1 MKAQKVLLY
10 EMSWPDAK
18 TYFSKNDVAIVPV
31 GSNEQ
36 HGPANPLGTDHLLAK
51 GIAEE
56 TARRTG
62 VLCLQ
67 VVPFGVSAHHKQFWG
82 TISISP
88 KTFKKYVEEVC
99 LSLNYYGA
107 HKIVIVNGHGG
118 NLAPLTEL
126 AKELRE
132 KEIFVTVFQWWTAT
146 PKLLP
151 DLFKPEERRHA
162 GAEETSMNL
171 ALHPGFVDL
180 DKLVDEVVKKH
191 ALYGE
196 GITLPLSTVDETSSG
211 VYARGSTAS
220 VKKGKKVFEAA
231 VGELV
236 RHVNLLRKAKM
247 EDLLQKP
254 KV

>member
-18 TYFSKNDVAIVPV
+18 KYLSKNDVALVPV

-36 HGPANPLGTDHLLAK
+36 HGPANPLGTDHLIAK

-67 VVPFGVSAHHKQFWG
+67 VIPFGVSAHHKQFWG
-82 TISISP
+82 TISVSP
-88 KTFKKYVEEVC
+88 ESFKRYVEEVC
-99 LSLNYYGA
+99 LSLNYYGV

-118 NLAPLTEL
+118 NLASLAEL
-126 AKELRE
+126 ARELRE
-132 KEIFVTVFQWWTAT
+132 KGIFVTVFQWWTAT

-151 DLFKPEERRHA
+151 YLFKPEERHHA

-171 ALHPGFVDL
+171 VLHPDLVDMG
-180 DKLVDEVVKKH
+180 KLVDEEVRKH
-191 ALYGE
+191 VLRGE

-211 VYARGSTAS
+211 VYAKASTAS
-220 VKKGKKVFEAA
+220 VKKGKRVFEAV

-236 RHVNLLRKAKM
+236 KHVSLLKKAKM

-254 KV
+254 RV